1 MIQIAKAA
9 ALAAVASA
17 ALIVALRL
25 RVAPPA
31 IVVERAEPAAWLPQR
46 MVRVTEHEI
55 VYQGTAIA
63 QIPVCSDCP
72 CLEVDALYAQLEA
85 SQPAVPRGAFV
96 PARLVLVELDTRAD
110 ETTER
115 QVLNTISA
123 AGFWPVV
130 TFAEP

>member
-1 MIQIAKAA
+1 M
-9 ALAAVASA
+9 
-17 ALIVALRL
+17 
-25 RVAPPA
+25 
-31 IVVERAEPAAWLPQR
+31 
-46 MVRVTEHEI
+46 
-55 VYQGTAIA
+55 
-63 QIPVCSDCP
+63 
-72 CLEVDALYAQLEA
+72 DALYEQLEA